1 MIAPRPCA
9 LPAQCMQARRAEA
22 HDMGGVF
29 INYRSVDNPLAAA
42 SIYEWLALKFG
53 SHRVFRDCVSLDSGT
68 HYPSS
73 IRSALE
79 NAQVLLAVIGPQW
92 LALKDPE
99 TRERLIDRPQDWVRR
114 EIATAFDRE
123 IVILPVLLKDTPENA
138 YLPAPDD
145 LPKEIRG
152 LAMIQALEI
161 SQRRLGADLAHL
173 ARTLGRL
180 HPALLSATPTAQE
193 AVERMRIERDFVDTL
208 EHSPMLR
215 DESSREL
222 IVADIG
228 RLFGAELSLRR
239 QTTAKM
245 SIMELVRV
253 CAGLPNGLDLLTDQ
267 LRFVDRLAPELPRL
281 SQLCEEWHAAG
292 GGR

>member
-1 MIAPRPCA
+1 
-9 LPAQCMQARRAEA
+9 MQARRAEA

-92 LALKDPE
+92 LALRDPE

-180 HPALLSATPTAQE
+180 HPALLSATPTAQDVFYALVAALE
-193 AVERMRIERDFVDTL
+193 AVPCLHHEDTRNLVVSQLRPAIAGNVRYSPQRRIHAMNIIRTCLDYEGGLT
-208 EHSPMLR
+208 
-215 DESSREL
+215 EL
-222 IVADIG
+222 IATIIAFEGETVP
-228 RLFGAELSLRR
+228 LR
-239 QTTAKM
+239 QLV
-245 SIMELVRV
+245 SI
-253 CAGLPNGLDLLTDQ
+253 AGQLPSESG
-267 LRFVDRLAPELPRL
+267 PG
-281 SQLCEEWHAAG
+281 H
-292 GGR
+292 